1 MKLEKALSLEID
13 SSITASK
20 ADELYKKSIFSK
32 FKFECPDP
40 ECDAQ
45 VTCANLDKKK
55 EKRKRDPYFKV
66 VGLHSSDCQIAKD
79 QQQVG
84 KTKRVQS
91 DIYSD
96 NDEFFDN
103 AVRFNVQEPSTTKPT
118 DDTPE
123 TSEEEVREVRT
134 KLGDGDDCRKR
145 KIQRSKT
152 LSSMV
157 DSYLKGENFDVQL
170 PNVGVVKLQDLFVEV
185 DGNQLGDFED
195 EFRVYF
201 AEAYINKR
209 ANGDFSVNFAAHVK
223 DGEEEKKLSFLITD
237 EVVERYP
244 FKKYQRSALEKLSNK
259 YRKKIY
265 ILSETGPFIN
275 NRNNE
280 YANFWIESLM
290 FMECRF

>member
-13 SSITASK
+13 SSITASQ

-40 ECDAQ
+40 KCDAQ

-84 KTKRVQS
+84 KTKRVHS

-96 NDEFFDN
+96 SDEFFDN
-103 AVRFNVQEPSTTKPT
+103 AVRFNVQEPSSAKPT

-123 TSEEEVREVRT
+123 TSDEEAREVRT
-134 KLGDGDDCRKR
+134 KLGDEDESRKR

-170 PNVGVVKLQDLFVEV
+170 PNVGVIKLQDLFVKL

-209 ANGDFSVNFAAHVK
+209 TNGGFSVNFAAHVK

-244 FKKYQRSALEKLSNK
+244 FKKYQRSVLEKLSNK
-259 YRKKIY
+259 NRKTIY